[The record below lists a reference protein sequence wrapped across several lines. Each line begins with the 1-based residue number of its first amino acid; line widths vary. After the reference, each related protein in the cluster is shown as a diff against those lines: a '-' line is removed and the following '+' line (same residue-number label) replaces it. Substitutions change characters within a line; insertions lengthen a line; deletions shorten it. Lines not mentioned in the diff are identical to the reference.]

1 MYARSTTL
9 RGRPASVDAGTA
21 YFRDEV
27 LPALQDVDGFVGA
40 SLIVDRDTG
49 LCIVTASWA
58 STEARQASADQVR
71 AMRERAAAVFGAG
84 ATQVDEW
91 EIAVMHRDHTAREG
105 ACVRATWTRVD
116 PADMD
121 RAIDV
126 WKLAVLPATEA
137 IDGFCSGSLMVDR
150 ASGRSVGS
158 MTYDSRAALESSRK
172 QAASIRADAIKDAR
186 AEVLDVH
193 EFDLALAHLHVP
205 EMA

>member
-9 RGRPASVDAGTA
+9 RGRPESVDAGTT

-27 LPALQDVDGFVGA
+27 LPTLQDIDGFVGA
-40 SLIVDRDTG
+40 SLIVDRDSG

-58 STEARQASADQVR
+58 SAEARQASADQVR
-71 AMRERAAAVFGAG
+71 PMRERAAAVFGADS
-84 ATQVDEW
+84 TDVDEW

-105 ACVRATWTRVD
+105 ACVRATWTRVA

-126 WKLAVLPATEA
+126 WKLGVLPACEA
-137 IDGFCSGSLMVDR
+137 LDGFCSASLMVDR

-158 MTYDSRAALESSRK
+158 MTYDSRAALEASREP
-172 QAASIRADAIKDAR
+172 AARIRADAIKDAR